1 MEGHRRSG
9 RHRPATHGPERQPA
23 THGPERQ
30 PATHGP
36 EHRPATHGPERRPL
50 RREQVQQR
58 QFTLVRRGLDPIEVA
73 RFLDRVARDLD
84 RLHAEPG
91 SVREENVRI
100 KRALRD
106 WQRQFTP
113 GGWS

>member
-1 MEGHRRSG
+1 MAEGHRRSG
-9 RHRPATHGPERQPA
+9 RHRPAAPGA
-23 THGPERQ
+23 
-30 PATHGP
+30 
-36 EHRPATHGPERRPL
+36 EHRPL

-73 RFLDRVARDLD
+73 WFLDRVARDLD
-84 RLHAEPG
+84 RLHAELG
-91 SVREENVRI
+91 SVREENLRI